1 MRELLRFL
9 RPYRAASILAPL
21 LMVLE
26 VCMDLLQPKL
36 MAGIVNEGVVG
47 GRMAA
52 IWQHGGWMIG
62 AALVGLIGGVGCT
75 VFSTLASQGF
85 GMDLRNALFRK
96 VQTFSFRN
104 LDELTT
110 GSLVTRLTADI
121 AQLQNMVMVS
131 QRMLVRDSCLFAG
144 SLVMALLI
152 SPRLALLCL
161 CALPPLI
168 VILIVTLRRSG
179 PLFLSVQQKLDRVN
193 TVVQENLSGIR
204 VVKAFVRAA
213 FERGRF
219 GRANRDNRDAAIR
232 AARVVA
238 LNGPIMML
246 LLNICIVIALWL
258 GGRMTENAGLE
269 VGSLAAFI
277 TYMSTMMFSLAG
289 LGNQIVNISRAR
301 ASAERVNEVLRT
313 VPDMAE
319 PESMPSTE
327 TVEKAKNA
335 KNAMNTGNVESTE
348 SRKIAESTE
357 SAEGTEATGNA
368 NAAKASESVSATAS
382 HAPHPA
388 ALAPSPS
395 HASAPRSRPGRIV
408 FENVSFA
415 YGPQERD
422 VLKDVSL
429 AVEPGWTVGLLG
441 ATGAGKS
448 TLVSLIPRLYDPT
461 AGRVTIGGADV
472 RDLPSDRLRREV
484 GLVLQQAILFSGTI
498 RDNIRYGR
506 PDASQDEVESAA
518 RAAEA
523 HSFISRLPDGYDTVV
538 GQRGVN
544 LSGGQKQRLSIA
556 RALLLR
562 PPILILDDSTSAVD
576 LATEARIQAALR
588 ERMQGT
594 TCLVIAQRISSVMEA
609 DRIFVLDEGR
619 IAAAGTH
626 EELLRGSDIYRDIYE
641 SQRGK
646 GALSHV

>member
-1 MRELLRFL
+1 MRELIRYL

-26 VCMDLLQPKL
+26 VAMDLLQPRF
-36 MAGIVNEGVVG
+36 MAGIVNDGVVG
-47 GRMAA
+47 GRLGA
-52 IWQHGGWMIG
+52 IWQHGTWMVG

-75 VFSTLASQGF
+75 VFSTFASQGF

-110 GSLVTRLTADI
+110 GSLVTRLTADV
-121 AQLQNMVMVS
+121 AQLQNMVMIS
-131 QRMLVRDSCLFAG
+131 QRMLVRDGCLFAG
-144 SLVMALLI
+144 SLIMAFLI
-152 SPRLALLCL
+152 SPKLALLCL
-161 CALPPLI
+161 AALPPLI

-219 GRANRDNRDAAIR
+219 GLANRDNRDAAIR

-238 LNGPIMML
+238 LNGPIMTL
-246 LLNICIVIALWL
+246 LLNVCIVAALWL
-258 GGRMTENAGLE
+258 GGRMTDGGGLA

-301 ASAERVNEVLRT
+301 ASAGRVNEVLRT
-313 VPDMAE
+313 APDMAD
-319 PESMPSTE
+319 PEKPE
-327 TVEKAKNA
+327 V
-335 KNAMNTGNVESTE
+335 
-348 SRKIAESTE
+348 AE
-357 SAEGTEATGNA
+357 APGLPMMLEATGVQSTAEAYDNADDNADANA
-368 NAAKASESVSATAS
+368 NALAFATA
-382 HAPHPA
+382 P
-388 ALAPSPS
+388 
-395 HASAPRSRPGRIV
+395 ASAAVPASPGRIL
-408 FENVSFA
+408 FEHVSFA
-415 YGPQERD
+415 YPTGDRD
-422 VLKDVSL
+422 VLRDVSL
-429 AVEPGWTVGLLG
+429 AIEPGWTVGILG
-441 ATGAGKS
+441 ATGSGKS
-448 TLVSLIPRLYDPT
+448 TLVSLIPRLYDPS
-461 AGRVTIGGADV
+461 AGRVTIGDTDV
-472 RDLPSDRLRREV
+472 RDIPADRLRRDV

-506 PDASQDEVESAA
+506 PEATQEDVESAA

-523 HSFISRLPDGYDTVV
+523 HGFISRLPEGYDTVV

-562 PPILILDDSTSAVD
+562 PRILILDDSTSAVD

-588 ERMQGT
+588 ERMQGS

-609 DRIFVLDEGR
+609 DRIFVLDDGR

-626 EELLRGSDIYRDIYE
+626 EELLRDSAIYRDIYE
-641 SQRGK
+641 SQRGQE
-646 GALSHV
+646 ALTHV